1 MAHKTGWKHRRH
13 LLAFGGEDQ
22 TVQMRLSGE
31 VCELNARKASCF
43 ECRFK
48 VTRVMHFAGCVAQ
61 AVFEF
66 NYFAVLVARFLPG
79 EDIDDRQFST
89 SFE

>member
-1 MAHKTGWKHRRH
+1 MSQIGFVG
-13 LLAFGGEDQ
+13 LAFGGEDQ

-48 VTRVMHFAGCVAQ
+48 VTRVMHFARCVAQ